1 MEEPISHLKE
11 GVLLAINGDTEVGK
25 PFMFVKGV
33 YLSLFYCLI
42 YDTYISIDMSED
54 QVEEERDPDLNDKY
68 DIRLD
73 EIR

>member
-1 MEEPISHLKE
+1 
-11 GVLLAINGDTEVGK
+11 
-25 PFMFVKGV
+25 MFVKGV